1 MKAADGLNLGLGR
14 RLPMLL
20 QTEAAE
26 CGLACLAMLASYL
39 GHSTD
44 LATLRRRFGL
54 SLRGARL
61 GDLMRIAH
69 NLGLAARP
77 LRVELDELHLLRAPC
92 ILHWDL
98 NHFVVLKSVGA
109 GSVIIH
115 DPAAGVRRMAF
126 AELSKHFTG
135 VALELTPTGGFEPAA
150 APPRIRLRALLGRL
164 VGVKRALGQLL
175 GLALAIEVF
184 AMVSPLFMQWVIDHA
199 LVTADHELLLTLA
212 LGFALLLLVRTAVS
226 AMRGWMLMGLSASLT
241 VQARA
246 NLFSH
251 LIALPVAF
259 YEARHLGDVM
269 SRFDSQETIL
279 QAITTELVE
288 AVLDGLMA
296 GITLVIMFVFS
307 PSLASLV
314 VAGALLYALLRWAF
328 YTPLRLA
335 STEAIVWNARQDSHF
350 LETLRGIR
358 TIKLFNGQDG
368 RQAHWL
374 NLLVETV
381 NRRLTTQKLALL
393 FRTANTLLTG
403 GLAILVVWVGAQR
416 VLDHT
421 FSVGML
427 IAFIAYKDQFL
438 QRVSELINKAV
449 DLRMLQLHAERLA
462 DIALT
467 APEARAEWHAPYAE
481 RPPVGIEVRKLR
493 FRYSD
498 NDPWVLDG
506 VDFRI
511 EAGESVAIVGGSGC
525 GKTTLLKVLSSL
537 MQPSEGEILVGGEP
551 LKRIGGERYRAM
563 IGVVMQDDQL
573 FAGSIAD
580 NISFFA
586 ETPDLARIEECGRLA
601 AVHDDI
607 LAMPM
612 GYGTLVGDMGTV
624 LSGGQKQR
632 VLIARALYRRPA
644 ILLLDEAT
652 SHLDVSREEAV
663 NAAIRAKRVT
673 RIIVA
678 HRPETIRS
686 SDRVIVL
693 NKGKVIKDLRVIEL
707 TGRDVAAP

>member
-1 MKAADGLNLGLGR
+1 
-14 RLPMLL
+14 
-20 QTEAAE
+20 
-26 CGLACLAMLASYL
+26 
-39 GHSTD
+39 
-44 LATLRRRFGL
+44 
-54 SLRGARL
+54 
-61 GDLMRIAH
+61 
-69 NLGLAARP
+69 
-77 LRVELDELHLLRAPC
+77 
-92 ILHWDL
+92 
-98 NHFVVLKSVGA
+98 
-109 GSVIIH
+109 
-115 DPAAGVRRMAF
+115 
-126 AELSKHFTG
+126 
-135 VALELTPTGGFEPAA
+135 
-150 APPRIRLRALLGRL
+150 
-164 VGVKRALGQLL
+164 
-175 GLALAIEVF
+175 
-184 AMVSPLFMQWVIDHA
+184 
-199 LVTADHELLLTLA
+199 
-212 LGFALLLLVRTAVS
+212 
-226 AMRGWMLMGLSASLT
+226 
-241 VQARA
+241 
-246 NLFSH
+246 
-251 LIALPVAF
+251 
-259 YEARHLGDVM
+259 
-269 SRFDSQETIL
+269 
-279 QAITTELVE
+279 
-288 AVLDGLMA
+288 
-296 GITLVIMFVFS
+296 
-307 PSLASLV
+307 
-314 VAGALLYALLRWAF
+314 
-328 YTPLRLA
+328 
-335 STEAIVWNARQDSHF
+335 
-350 LETLRGIR
+350 
-358 TIKLFNGQDG
+358 
-368 RQAHWL
+368 
-374 NLLVETV
+374 
-381 NRRLTTQKLALL
+381 
-393 FRTANTLLTG
+393 
-403 GLAILVVWVGAQR
+403 
-416 VLDHT
+416 
-421 FSVGML
+421 
-427 IAFIAYKDQFL
+427 
-438 QRVSELINKAV
+438 
-449 DLRMLQLHAERLA
+449 MLQLHAERLA

-537 MQPSEGEILVGGEP
+537 MQPSEGEILIDGEP